1 MQKFRNI
8 ITVTKTTPSASLLQP
23 SGPVLGIKVDNVSCT
38 AEQSQESMFSLF
50 LPLTGVVWGKKKDPK
65 NQKKKRC
72 LQVCF
77 VASHVEVVKG
87 DTSSE
92 EQTQHLLNAPF
103 SSLLGLPVCF
113 SLLFCPVLFYS
124 LFVASVACRING
136 LPFLQQCQVHS
147 RASLAPPLPGDESG
161 GGRTNPF
168 PCSACVTENELP
180 RQPANKAFFFFF
192 LLHFPF
198 AFKQNTAPRGGP
210 MTAIK
215 GNLRVRGWCCFSP
228 GQSIFAL

>member
-1 MQKFRNI
+1 M
-8 ITVTKTTPSASLLQP
+8 
-23 SGPVLGIKVDNVSCT
+23 
-38 AEQSQESMFSLF
+38 
-50 LPLTGVVWGKKKDPK
+50 
-65 NQKKKRC
+65 
-72 LQVCF
+72 
-77 VASHVEVVKG
+77 G

-103 SSLLGLPVCF
+103 SSLLGLSVCF
-113 SLLFCPVLFYS
+113 SFLFCPVLFYS
-124 LFVASVACRING
+124 LFVVFVACCINE

-161 GGRTNPF
+161 GRTNPF

-180 RQPANKAFFFFF
+180 RQPRIKPFFF
-192 LLHFPF
+192 LYIPF
-198 AFKQNTAPRGGP
+198 VFKQNTAPRGGP

-215 GNLRVRGWCCFSP
+215 GNLRVHGWCCFSP